1 MPSDRFIA
9 REDDVLDLETGI
21 RYSTADDAESV
32 ADLLNSTPS
41 QHVSGDVVA
50 AELQGAIAE
59 LAGPFGRMALELG
72 TSHEAVRKGNVAFA
86 KLRAAAALASPEP
99 ESVVLEGELRYSDV
113 EFFFLD
119 NERLDGVTLYNAGAN
134 RWATRDVRHY
144 DFGPVRLTITPIKE
158 RGDDPAPKGE
168 NDAN

>member
-1 MPSDRFIA
+1 MPNDRFIA

-21 RYSTADDAESV
+21 RYSTADDAEAV

-41 QHVSGDVVA
+41 QVA

-99 ESVVLEGELRYSDV
+99 ESVVLEGDFETRTTINDDKPDESVTCLYVGGVEVGGEIADAAGVGEFYDNDGSPERTFGMRY
-113 EFFFLD
+113 
-119 NERLDGVTLYNAGAN
+119 
-134 RWATRDVRHY
+134 
-144 DFGPVRLTITPIKE
+144 GPVRLTITPIKE
-158 RGDDPAPKGE
+158 RGE
-168 NDAN
+168 